1 MEPDFQCALAVVNGV
16 EPSFDGYPLQP
27 GVHLRWSFSR
37 YLPYPRAGFLIER
50 RLPWLDEFRVGSWE
64 PVATVRLPTADMP
77 VLERRVRGVA
87 EARSRVDQ
95 RLLGA
100 FEGRYDELDFHGLV
114 DLVLP
119 KWPRTTAE
127 IELDPSSTRGP
138 RLAIGKLDAIQL
150 TALDPRSAAALGL
163 YYVDPLLSGVRA
175 DYRVTGLWDGQVYP
189 WNTTLAKQARERGPG
204 QWELAAVQ
212 LKSDRRMALDDTQ
225 RNLLIEGSAAI
236 PLLVRLPLSVGRLWL
251 RVGSS
256 LAGGWSAT
264 CWDESGGRVPDPDVR
279 VRPLGSTLRIE
290 ATSGRFQQVELVQ
303 TTSRPS
309 VWTLNHLS
317 FQVENA
323 PIENRHCERSVG
335 GPRLTPA
342 TALRVNAR
350 VSQNAAGARAI
361 GPEPG
366 PATAAVELRVAVAGE
381 RPTSITAV
389 RERVGSRI
397 PEDEPLTSTEVAPGP
412 VPKIVTHARL
422 DGTDAGITCNGA
434 AAFRAETETADLRA
448 VLDLAGG
455 FAELRNAALTQ
466 LGGDLTVELW
476 VRPWPLSGT
485 ILAYDGRR
493 RFSLAVSPGSARVLV
508 FLGGA
513 SFESRATLP
522 EQEWTHLALLVRGRT
537 ARLYVDGH
545 LDATA
550 SVSEPVGTASDHLV
564 LGAQTSGERAGR
576 FSGQL
581 ADLIVVGFALRTLRG
596 LSRDLVG
603 AWTLAGN
610 TAGARPGSDL
620 ISQGSPRFVV
630 GHPETASRRVLQLDG
645 ASWLSAPAV
654 RGLAEVDSELTL
666 EAWVRPD
673 PGQSWPTIFGNDWRR
688 SLWLGLTPGDYRL
701 RFRINGG
708 IYESRTGI
716 AAAAWSHVAASTDGR
731 SVRLWIG
738 GRLDAVHP
746 ALVGPVLP
754 NAHSAFSIG
763 ADAGDYP
770 FRGAIADVRI
780 WRKAPSAPRRVLP
793 SHHPLVAEWALAGDT
808 RETARG
814 NESRVI
820 GSASFERG
828 HPLDPT
834 RSVLV
839 LDGSSFVEAARPS
852 SLVEVATEITLDAW
866 VRPAGHADFQT
877 IVGHEWTRGFWFGLT
892 ADGHARLWINGQ
904 NYMSRRRLSNGVW
917 SRVTASYDGGE
928 VRLYLQDELPDSTFA
943 APLGV
948 VSVDD
953 GPLRIGAD
961 RGSSPAGFAYPFRG
975 ALADVRIFARAL
987 DPAACDR
994 IAATPMPQVAVSDNE
1009 VPLGRFRWRATPVD
1023 GFGRLGAE
1031 ARSETLSVENTDP
1044 PSPPSAV
1051 RTQFRSFTGIIGS
1064 VATPS
1069 EFAPNVTLVTD
1080 ILLPGDA
1087 RVRDRILGGIVSY
1100 DATIEGTIGGRRR
1113 EESIL
1118 IVSATATTDNRLV
1131 LDVELPPLA
1140 RLHPEIGQAIRIDYD
1155 AQLEVRWAW
1164 TGSQRVNG
1172 PDVSTFRIYDRQ
1184 GAVDVIEA
1192 TVGEVITDATNPDLF
1207 SVRTELASVP
1217 RRIEPSEWSGRSCLI
1232 ASHRYRIESVE
1243 RRGTVIEFS
1252 LRYLARPVHAP
1263 ESGSRLVFA
1272 IELASNERDDPARW
1286 EGRRTTVSA
1295 GDRVPLP
1302 EHFENLNLTTLSE
1315 EAYTVVSAE
1324 LAEGTPRRERLMM
1337 AELPPGATAPQPD
1350 EPAGAL
1356 LGFSMDELD
1365 WGWRVFRVIGARA
1378 ESGRTRLYLLRP
1390 ADRSPARDL
1399 VLRRAQHFRGA
1410 WLTETLD
1417 MTVDIPPDRGTQ
1429 PCEVAVSALDGDP
1442 GDAPEAR
1449 RNESALSSVARA
1461 IAVDRRRPQ
1470 RPPAPHVS
1478 FDAADFFG
1486 DSRATVDWSHTPL
1499 VPHGRFEVHRAID
1512 SDVFAR
1518 DLEQRRWRRG
1528 SYSPELLPEPSA
1540 VFDDDPDFDAWLA
1553 ARFPGWAARSL
1564 ADLFVP
1570 KPAPDADATVW
1581 NAATEV
1587 WRAWANRFYPALF
1600 DRDVT
1605 ALAELP
1611 GNEAAFACVT
1621 QAPVKGTRHVDLV
1634 RGLAD
1639 NRFLY
1644 RLRTRSASFAASD
1657 LSPVSAAL
1665 QTPRIRPPRTPV
1677 FTRIEAGDRSIRL
1690 DWALSREPNL
1700 ASYRLYRAST
1710 AEELEDLRWSR
1721 EGHDPRLI
1729 KEIDDPLIRVRGGE
1743 IALRGETEVA
1753 SIVGVYRLD
1762 EFDVSRSP
1770 ELQAA
1775 FNYTT
1780 ESTTHAAGVIHG
1792 LRRMADGVPVAVV
1805 VSDTFGEF
1813 KTISRHGQAA
1823 SEPLFTDT
1831 HVFGLEDYFYR
1842 IVSVDRFGNV
1852 SSPSI
1857 TAHARALDLNL
1868 PDSLPVA
1875 ASWHEGFAQV
1885 SWRADW
1891 ETLLQRRI
1899 GADGAWTTL
1908 TTWLAPGEHEFSDRD
1923 ATTDRDWNYRLWGRN
1938 AGGQT
1943 MKGSP
1948 VTLDPL

>member
-1 MEPDFQCALAVVNGV
+1 M
-16 EPSFDGYPLQP
+16 
-27 GVHLRWSFSR
+27 
-37 YLPYPRAGFLIER
+37 
-50 RLPWLDEFRVGSWE
+50 
-64 PVATVRLPTADMP
+64 
-77 VLERRVRGVA
+77 
-87 EARSRVDQ
+87 
-95 RLLGA
+95 
-100 FEGRYDELDFHGLV
+100 
-114 DLVLP
+114 
-119 KWPRTTAE
+119 
-127 IELDPSSTRGP
+127 
-138 RLAIGKLDAIQL
+138 
-150 TALDPRSAAALGL
+150 
-163 YYVDPLLSGVRA
+163 
-175 DYRVTGLWDGQVYP
+175 
-189 WNTTLAKQARERGPG
+189 
-204 QWELAAVQ
+204 
-212 LKSDRRMALDDTQ
+212 
-225 RNLLIEGSAAI
+225 
-236 PLLVRLPLSVGRLWL
+236 
-251 RVGSS
+251 
-256 LAGGWSAT
+256 
-264 CWDESGGRVPDPDVR
+264 
-279 VRPLGSTLRIE
+279 
-290 ATSGRFQQVELVQ
+290 
-303 TTSRPS
+303 
-309 VWTLNHLS
+309 
-317 FQVENA
+317 
-323 PIENRHCERSVG
+323 
-335 GPRLTPA
+335 
-342 TALRVNAR
+342 
-350 VSQNAAGARAI
+350 
-361 GPEPG
+361 
-366 PATAAVELRVAVAGE
+366 
-381 RPTSITAV
+381 
-389 RERVGSRI
+389 
-397 PEDEPLTSTEVAPGP
+397 
-412 VPKIVTHARL
+412 
-422 DGTDAGITCNGA
+422 
-434 AAFRAETETADLRA
+434 

-508 FLGGA
+508 VLDGA

-610 TAGARPGSDL
+610 TASARPGSDL

-654 RGLAEVDSELTL
+654 RGLADVDSELTL

-673 PGQSWPTIFGNDWRR
+673 PAQSWPTIFGNDWRR

-746 ALVGPVLP
+746 ALVGPVLS
-754 NAHSAFSIG
+754 NARSEFSIG

-994 IAATPMPQVAVSDNE
+994 IAATPMPQVAVLDNN
-1009 VPLGRFRWRATPVD
+1009 VPLGRFRWRTTPVD

-1031 ARSETLSVENTDP
+1031 ARSENLTVEDTDP

-1051 RTQFRSFTGIIGS
+1051 RAQFRSFTGIIAS
-1064 VATPS
+1064 VAAPS
-1069 EFAPNVTLVTD
+1069 EFAPDVTLVTD

-1140 RLHPEIGQAIRIDYD
+1140 RLRPEIGQAILIDYD
-1155 AQLEVRWAW
+1155 ARLEVRWAW
-1164 TGSQRVNG
+1164 TGSQRVNA

-1295 GDRVPLP
+1295 GGRVPLP

-1365 WGWRVFRVIGARA
+1365 WGWRLFCVIGARA

-1461 IAVDRRRPQ
+1461 IAVDRRRPPRQ
-1470 RPPAPHVS
+1470 PAPHVT

-1486 DSRATVDWSHTPL
+1486 DSRATVDWLP
-1499 VPHGRFEVHRAID
+1499 VPHAHFEVHRAID

-1657 LSPVSAAL
+1657 LSRVSAAL
-1665 QTPRIRPPRTPV
+1665 PTPRIRPPRTPV

-1743 IALRGETEVA
+1743 IGLRGETEVV

-1762 EFDVSRSP
+1762 EFDASRSP

-1775 FNYTT
+1775 FNYTSET
-1780 ESTTHAAGVIHG
+1780 TTHAAGVIRG
-1792 LRRMADGVPVAVV
+1792 LRRIADGVPVALVV
-1805 VSDTFGEF
+1805 RATDDTVSLIT
-1813 KTISRHGQAA
+1813 RR
-1823 SEPLFTDT
+1823 SERPPFVDT
-1831 HVFGLEDYFYR
+1831 HVVALRDYFYR
-1842 IVSVDRFGNV
+1842 LQAVDRFGNV
-1852 SSPSI
+1852 STGSK
-1857 TAHARALDLNL
+1857 TLVARATDLSPAPPPVWDRAAWATP
-1868 PDSLPVA
+1868 PDDTPFVRLEWSVTG
-1875 ASWHEGFAQV
+1875 EGTRCIVQRRSEREAT
-1885 SWRADW
+1885 WRAVGDW
-1891 ETLLQRRI
+1891 IEAPASIAETMR
-1899 GADGAWTTL
+1899 
-1908 TTWLAPGEHEFSDRD
+1908 FSSDD
-1923 ATTDRDWNYRLWGRN
+1923 
-1938 AGGQT
+1938 
-1943 MKGSP
+1943 
-1948 VTLDPL
+1948 